1 MRILIKISPYKN
13 KNNLSNIYFDIKSTN
28 YRKKI
33 KSELYVNKN
42 NYSKDEISNADKNH
56 ISKNILLEKLKL
68 HKDKALD
75 NLKSGKW
82 ELSQCEKY
90 LKNGIELQ
98 SIESFVNKNFNDVSI
113 FTKKDYLNTIGVFR
127 KHLELNK
134 EVYLKDLNRENLV
147 KFKANALLNGIK
159 VSSVNAYLKKL
170 KVIVNKA
177 SKQDLIVNKKIFDN
191 NLIEKANK
199 KKSEKRKITIND
211 IEQAIISS
219 TDIYDLQAISFFI
232 TMVIFKGMTPIEMVK
247 YKYLKT
253 SNVTNSQEN
262 YIVYKSKGINRF
274 VKFNE
279 NIFKLIQTIKTSLY
293 FTHFN
298 KNPELL
304 AAYNNE
310 YEIFNRN
317 ISQQIK
323 KHKNLWNVYQK
334 KIKQL
339 IGVSFIAAK
348 TIYIDFINTTEISHQ
363 TREILIGK
371 IDGYEIIFDEE
382 NIINNQL
389 NSVQNKMEVEFQLG
403 KLIALIENKMA
414 LLGVK
419 KLDDKEVRFQTP
431 LDFIKNISKD

>member
-33 KSELYVNKN
+33 KSELYVNRN
-42 NYSKDEISNADKNH
+42 NYSKDEISNAETNH

-82 ELSQCEKY
+82 KLSQCEKY
-90 LKNGIELQ
+90 LKNGVEVQ
-98 SIESFVNKNFNDVSI
+98 SMKSFINKNFNDVSI
-113 FTKKDYLNTIGVFR
+113 FTKKDYLNTIGVFK

-134 EVYLKDLNRENLV
+134 EIYLKDLNRENLV
-147 KFKANALLNGIK
+147 KFKANTLFNGIK
-159 VSSVNAYLKKL
+159 ISSVNAYLKKL

-177 SKQDLIVNKKIFDN
+177 SKLDLIVNNKIFDN

-199 KKSEKRKITIND
+199 KKSEKRKININD

-232 TMVIFKGMTPIEMVK
+232 TMVIFKGMTPIEIVK
-247 YKYLKT
+247 YKHLKT
-253 SNVTNSQEN
+253 SSATNSKDN
-262 YIVYKSKGINRF
+262 YIVYKSKGVNRF
-274 VKFNE
+274 VRFNE
-279 NIFKLIQTIKTSLY
+279 NIFKLIRTIKTSLY

-304 AAYNNE
+304 AAYKNE
-310 YEIFNRN
+310 YEIFNLN
-317 ISQQIK
+317 ISKEIK

-339 IGVSFIAAK
+339 IGINFRTAN
-348 TIYIDFINTTEISHQ
+348 TIYVDFINNIEISHQ
-363 TREILIGK
+363 AREILVGK
-371 IDGYEIIFDEE
+371 IDASEIIFDKE
-382 NIINNQL
+382 NVLNDQING
-389 NSVQNKMEVEFQLG
+389 VQNKLEVEFQLG
-403 KLIALIENKMA
+403 KLIALVENKMA
-414 LLGVK
+414 LLGIK
-419 KLDDKEVRFQTP
+419 KLDDKSGRFQTP
-431 LDFIKNISKD
+431 LDFIKNISKI

>member
-13 KNNLSNIYFDIKSTN
+13 KNNLSNIYFDIKSTS

-42 NYSKDEISNADKNH
+42 NYTKDEISNAETNH

-82 ELSQCEKY
+82 KLSQCEKY
-90 LKNGIELQ
+90 LKNGVEVH
-98 SIESFVNKNFNDVSI
+98 SIESFINKNFNDVSI

-127 KHLELNK
+127 KHLVLNK

-147 KFKANALLNGIK
+147 KFKTNALFNGIK
-159 VSSVNAYLKKL
+159 ISSVNAYLKKL

-177 SKQDLIVNKKIFDN
+177 SKQDLIVNNKIFDN
-191 NLIEKANK
+191 TLIEKINK
-199 KKSEKRKITIND
+199 KESKKTKININD
-211 IEQAIISS
+211 IEKAIFSS
-219 TDIYDLQAISFFI
+219 KDVYELQAISFFI
-232 TMVIFKGMTPIEMVK
+232 TMIMFKGMSPIEMVK
-247 YKYLKT
+247 YKHLNT
-253 SNVTNSQEN
+253 SSITASKEN
-262 YIVYKSKGINRF
+262 YIVYKSKGVNKF

-279 NIFKLIQTIKTSLY
+279 NMFKLIQTIKTSLY

-298 KNPELL
+298 RNPELL
-304 AAYNNE
+304 SAYNNK
-310 YEIFNRN
+310 YEIFNLN
-317 ISQQIK
+317 ISQEIK
-323 KHKNLWNVYQK
+323 KHKNLWNIYQK

-339 IGVSFIAAK
+339 IGVSFRAAN
-348 TIYIDFINTTEISHQ
+348 TVYIDFINNIEISHQ
-363 TREILIGK
+363 VRGILVGK
-371 IDGYEIIFDEE
+371 IDASKIIFDHE
-382 NIINNQL
+382 NVLNNQI
-389 NSVQNKMEVEFQLG
+389 NGVQNKMEVEFQLG

-419 KLDDKEVRFQTP
+419 NLDDKVGRFQTP
-431 LDFIKNISKD
+431 LDFIKNISKV

>member
-13 KNNLSNIYFDIKSTN
+13 KNNLSNIYFDIKSTS

-42 NYSKDEISNADKNH
+42 NYTKEEISNAETNH

-82 ELSQCEKY
+82 KLSQCEKY
-90 LKNGIELQ
+90 LKNGVEVH
-98 SIESFVNKNFNDVSI
+98 SIESFINKNFNGVSI

-127 KHLELNK
+127 KHLVLNK

-147 KFKANALLNGIK
+147 KFKTNALFNGIK
-159 VSSVNAYLKKL
+159 ISSVNAYLKKL

-177 SKQDLIVNKKIFDN
+177 SKQDLIVNNKIFDN
-191 NLIEKANK
+191 TLIEKINK
-199 KKSEKRKITIND
+199 KESEKTKININD
-211 IEQAIISS
+211 IEKAIFSS
-219 TDIYDLQAISFFI
+219 KDVYELQAISFFI
-232 TMVIFKGMTPIEMVK
+232 TMIMFKGMSPIEMVK
-247 YKYLKT
+247 YKHLNT
-253 SNVTNSQEN
+253 SSITASKDN
-262 YIVYKSKGINRF
+262 YIVYKSKGVNKF

-279 NIFKLIQTIKTSLY
+279 NMFKLIQTIKTSLY

-298 KNPELL
+298 RNPELL
-304 AAYNNE
+304 SAYNNK
-310 YEIFNRN
+310 YEIFNLN
-317 ISQQIK
+317 ISQEIK
-323 KHKNLWNVYQK
+323 KHKNLWNIYQK

-339 IGVSFIAAK
+339 LGVSFRAAN
-348 TIYIDFINTTEISHQ
+348 TVYIDFINNIEISHQ
-363 TREILIGK
+363 VRGILVGK
-371 IDGYEIIFDEE
+371 IDASKIIFDHE
-382 NIINNQL
+382 NVLNNQI
-389 NSVQNKMEVEFQLG
+389 NGVQNKMEVEFQLG

-419 KLDDKEVRFQTP
+419 NLDDKVGRFQTP
-431 LDFIKNISKD
+431 LDFIKNISKV

>member
-1 MRILIKISPYKN
+1 LRILIKISPYKN

-42 NYSKDEISNADKNH
+42 NYTKDEISNAETNH

-82 ELSQCEKY
+82 KLSQCEKY
-90 LKNGIELQ
+90 LKNGVEVH
-98 SIESFVNKNFNDVSI
+98 SIESFINKNFNDVSI

-127 KHLELNK
+127 KHLVLNK

-147 KFKANALLNGIK
+147 KFKTNALFNGIK
-159 VSSVNAYLKKL
+159 ISSVNAYLKKL

-177 SKQDLIVNKKIFDN
+177 SKQDLIVNNKIFDN
-191 NLIEKANK
+191 TLIEKINK
-199 KKSEKRKITIND
+199 KESKKTKININD
-211 IEQAIISS
+211 IEKAIFGSK
-219 TDIYDLQAISFFI
+219 DVYELQAISFFI
-232 TMVIFKGMTPIEMVK
+232 TMIMFKGMSPIEMVK
-247 YKYLKT
+247 YKHLNT
-253 SNVTNSQEN
+253 SSITASKEN
-262 YIVYKSKGINRF
+262 YIVYKSKGVNKF

-279 NIFKLIQTIKTSLY
+279 NMFKLIQTIKTSLY

-298 KNPELL
+298 RNPELL
-304 AAYNNE
+304 SAYNNK
-310 YEIFNRN
+310 YEIFNLN
-317 ISQQIK
+317 ISQEIK
-323 KHKNLWNVYQK
+323 KHKNLWNIYQK

-339 IGVSFIAAK
+339 IGVSFRGAN
-348 TIYIDFINTTEISHQ
+348 TVYIDFINNIEISHQ
-363 TREILIGK
+363 VRGILVGK
-371 IDGYEIIFDEE
+371 IDASKIIFDHE
-382 NIINNQL
+382 NVLNNQI
-389 NSVQNKMEVEFQLG
+389 NGVQNKMEVEFQLG

-419 KLDDKEVRFQTP
+419 NLDDKVGRFQTP
-431 LDFIKNISKD
+431 LDFIKNISKV

>member
-42 NYSKDEISNADKNH
+42 NYSKDEISNAEKNH

-90 LKNGIELQ
+90 LKNGIEIQ
-98 SIESFVNKNFNDVSI
+98 SIKSFINKNFNDVSI
-113 FTKKDYLNTIGVFR
+113 FTKKDYLNTIGVFK

-134 EVYLKDLNRENLV
+134 EVYLRDLNRENLV
-147 KFKANALLNGIK
+147 KFKSNTLFNGIK
-159 VSSVNAYLKKL
+159 ISSVNAYLKKL

-177 SKQDLIVNKKIFDN
+177 NKQDLIVNNKIFDN
-191 NLIEKANK
+191 NLIEKGNK
-199 KKSEKRKITIND
+199 KKSEKRKININD

-232 TMVIFKGMTPIEMVK
+232 TMVILKGMTPIEMVK
-247 YKYLKT
+247 YKHLKT
-253 SNVTNSQEN
+253 SSVTNSKEN

-348 TIYIDFINTTEISHQ
+348 TIYIDFINTIEISHQ

-389 NSVQNKMEVEFQLG
+389 KSVQNKMEVEFQLG

-419 KLDDKEVRFQTP
+419 NLDNKGRRFQTP